1 MQVQE
6 AQRVLNKM
14 DAKRP
19 PPRHITITMPKV
31 KDKERLLKAAREKQL
46 VTRKLPDGR
55 GRGRMG
61 EAVRGLRSTNGW
73 LQNSHG
79 DVKYSK
85 GNGEATGLICRTHG
99 HE

>member
-1 MQVQE
+1 
-6 AQRVLNKM
+6 M
-14 DAKRP
+14 DAERP
-19 PPRHITITMPKV
+19 TPRHIITTTPKV
-31 KDKERLLKAAREKQL
+31 NNKERLLKAAREKQL

-85 GNGEATGLICRTHG
+85 GNGVAEGLMRRTYVQELMDMNNG
-99 HE
+99 GRIA